1 MSVAKVLKMIKDKE
15 VKFVDLRFTDTKGKW
30 QHTAQTASTINENT
44 FKEGIMFDGSS
55 IAGWKNINE
64 SDMILMP
71 DPNTAVIDP
80 FTAQPQMILFC
91 DVIEPSDGKP
101 YELDPRS
108 TGKKAEDYLK
118 SSGIGEKCFLVL
130 KLSFLFLMTLSGL
143 QIKSILFLALIPKK
157 VLTILAQKWKAEIW
171 DIDLK
176 TRVVIFLYLQ

>member
-30 QHTAQTASTINENT
+30 QHTAQTAETINEST

-71 DPNTAVIDP
+71 DSDSAVIDP
-80 FTAQPQMILFC
+80 FTAQPQLILFC
-91 DVIEPSDGKP
+91 DVIEPSDGQP

-108 TGKKAEDYLK
+108 TGKKAESYLK
-118 SSGIGEKCFLVL
+118 SSGIGEKCFFGPEAE
-130 KLSFLFLMTLSGL
+130 FLFLMM
-143 QIKSILFLALIPKK
+143 
-157 VLTILAQKWKAEIW
+157 
-171 DIDLK
+171 
-176 TRVVIFLYLQ
+176 